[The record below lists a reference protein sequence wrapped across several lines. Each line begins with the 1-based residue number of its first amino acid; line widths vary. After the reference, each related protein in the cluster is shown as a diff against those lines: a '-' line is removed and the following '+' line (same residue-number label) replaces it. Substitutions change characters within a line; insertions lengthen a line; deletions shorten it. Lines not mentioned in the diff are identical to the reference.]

1 MTNEEAM
8 RAIGR
13 APVKNPEPSNDPALD
28 FPPPDDEP
36 VEKPAKERKPRKP
49 SAPRAKSAKNAKSE
63 KVGWFIE
70 TYPLVDKDGK
80 SVADLSGMVAWGP
93 VQATNLTGVM
103 KSFKALAEKSPEAV
117 NHHSIRIVKVEK
129 VFSTKTRQVVEVVE

>member
-13 APVKNPEPSNDPALD
+13 APAATAAPAEDHALD
-28 FPPPDDEP
+28 FPPKDDEP
-36 VEKPAKERKPRKP
+36 AEKPAKERKPRKKSTP
-49 SAPRAKSAKNAKSE
+49 KAKSAKSE

-80 SVADLSGMVAWGP
+80 SVADLSGMTAWGP